1 MSTTSH
7 HIHRQPLNRAD
18 VLGCPID
25 RVGIDEAVERCREL
39 IEETGRTTSQ
49 VSVNAAKLVAI
60 HEDAQ
65 LRDLVF
71 GCDLVTADGQSV
83 VWASRLLGDALPERV
98 AGIDLMQRL
107 LRLAEQRGHRVFFLG
122 ATPDVLGRAL
132 ETITSRHPRLHVAG
146 SHDGYFTPEEEQRVR
161 DEIRSAAPDILFVA
175 MTSPRK
181 EQWVAA
187 AAELDVGFAM
197 GVGGSLDVVAGL
209 VRRAPRLVQRVG
221 LEWLFRLAQEPR
233 RLLRRYVTTNTRFL
247 FLLIREVKS

>member
-1 MSTTSH
+1 M
-7 HIHRQPLNRAD
+7 NRAD

-25 RVGIDEAVERCREL
+25 RLGIDEAVDRCREL
-39 IEETGRTTSQ
+39 IEETNRTTSQ

-60 HEDAQ
+60 REDAL
-65 LRDLVF
+65 LRELVV

-98 AGIDLMQRL
+98 AGIDLMPRL
-107 LRLAEQRGHRVFFLG
+107 LQLAEARGQRVFFLG
-122 ATPDVLGRAL
+122 ATPQVLARAVA
-132 ETITSRHPRLHVAG
+132 TIASRHPRLHVAG
-146 SHDGYFTPEEEQRVR
+146 SRDGYFRPEEEERVR
-161 DEIRSAAPDILFVA
+161 DEIRAAAPDILFVA

-209 VRRAPRLVQRVG
+209 VRRAPRLVQRLG

-247 FLLIREVKS
+247 LLLIREVTN

>member
-7 HIHRQPLNRAD
+7 HIHRQPSNRAD
-18 VLGCPID
+18 ILGCPID

-39 IEETGRTTSQ
+39 IEEIGRTTSQ

-60 HEDAQ
+60 RDDAE
-65 LRDLVF
+65 LRELVLRS
-71 GCDLVTADGQSV
+71 DLVTADGQSV

-107 LRLAEQRGHRVFFLG
+107 LELAERRGHRVFFLG
-122 ATPDVLGRAL
+122 ATPQVLERAVA
-132 ETITSRHPRLHVAG
+132 TITARHPRLHVAG
-146 SHDGYFTPEEEQRVR
+146 SRDGYFRPDEEQRVR
-161 DEIRSAAPDILFVA
+161 DEIRAASPDILFVA

-187 AAELDVGFAM
+187 AADLDVGFAM
-197 GVGGSLDVVAGL
+197 GVGGSLDVLAGL
-209 VRRAPRLVQRVG
+209 VRRAPRLVQRFG

-247 FLLIREVKS
+247 ALLIREVTS

>member
-7 HIHRQPLNRAD
+7 HIHRQPSNRAD
-18 VLGCPID
+18 ILGCPID

-60 HEDAQ
+60 RDDAE
-65 LRDLVF
+65 LRELVLR
-71 GCDLVTADGQSV
+71 CDLVTADGQSV

-107 LRLAEQRGHRVFFLG
+107 LELAEHRGHRVFFLG
-122 ATPDVLGRAL
+122 ATPQVLARAVA
-132 ETITSRHPRLHVAG
+132 TIKARHPRLHVAG
-146 SHDGYFTPEEEQRVR
+146 SRDGYFRPDEAQRVR
-161 DEIRSAAPDILFVA
+161 DEIRAAAPDILFVA
-175 MTSPRK
+175 MSSPHK
-181 EQWVAA
+181 ERWVAA
-187 AAELDVGFAM
+187 AADLGVGFAM

-209 VRRAPRLVQRVG
+209 VRRAPRLVQRLG

-233 RLLRRYVTTNTRFL
+233 RLLRRYLTTNTRFL
-247 FLLIREVKS
+247 ALLIREVTS

>member
-39 IEETGRTTSQ
+39 IEETARTTSQ

-60 HEDAQ
+60 REDAQ
-65 LRDLVF
+65 LRDLVL

-107 LRLAEQRGHRVFFLG
+107 LQLAERRGHRVFFLG
-122 ATPDVLGRAL
+122 ATPAVLARAL
-132 ETITSRHPRLHVAG
+132 ETITSRHPRLRVAG
-146 SHDGYFTPEEEQRVR
+146 SRDGYFRPEDEPQVR
-161 DEIRSAAPDILFVA
+161 GEIRAAAPDILFVA
-175 MTSPRK
+175 MPSPRK
-181 EQWVAA
+181 ERWVAA
-187 AAELDVGFAM
+187 AAGLDVGFAM
-197 GVGGSLDVVAGL
+197 GVGGSLDVLAGL
-209 VRRAPRLVQRVG
+209 VRRAPRPVQRLG

-247 FLLIREVKS
+247 ALLIREVTT